1 MKTVVPDTSVVI
13 DGRITQMVRSGKFK
27 GHRIV
32 LPNSVLAELEHQ
44 ANRNKETGFSGLS
57 EIKALHEIAQAGE
70 ITLEFS
76 GERPSFEEIRGAKKG
91 DIDARIRKLAKELDA
106 IFVTSDKVQGE
117 VAMAEGIDVVY
128 LEPHFVE
135 KELPFIKMFGADTL
149 SVHLKEDTIPLAKVG
164 SPGNVTLVKLAEKK
178 TKRDEIKEMAK
189 DIIEAAKRG
198 GTDTYIEID
207 RKGATVIQLRE
218 YRIALTRPP
227 FSDGI
232 EITIVRPIYKAAL
245 SDYELSDK
253 LRERLSDR
261 AEGVIICGPPGA
273 GKSTFTAALA
283 EFYLAKGKIVK
294 TMESPR
300 DLQVVS
306 EITQYAPLEG
316 SFEKTSDI
324 ILLTRPDYT
333 VYDEMRKTDDFVIYA
348 DLRLAGIGM
357 VGVLHANQ
365 PIDAIQRFIGRVD
378 LGLIPQL
385 VDTIVFIKGGKVEK
399 VYEQSFLVKVPT
411 GMVEQDLARP
421 VIEVRDFETGS
432 LEYEIYKFGEETVV
446 LPIIAQAA
454 HAKIDK
460 KDLEKRLYRAISKH
474 VRDFQI
480 DVSGGRAVVYVHSKD
495 MSRLIGRKGETI
507 SGIEHKVGAKID
519 LKAID

>member
-1 MKTVVPDTSVVI
+1 MKTVVPDTSVVV
-13 DGRITQMVRSGKFK
+13 DGRITQMVKSGKLK
-27 GHRIV
+27 SHRIV

-57 EIKALHEIAQAGE
+57 EIKALHELAEKGD

-76 GERPSFEEIRGAKKG
+76 GERPSFEEIKGAKKG

-106 IFVTSDKVQGE
+106 IFITSDKVQGE
-117 VAMAEGIDVVY
+117 VAMAEGLEVIY
-128 LEPHFVE
+128 LEPQFVE
-135 KELPFIKMFGADTL
+135 KELPFIKMFTPETL
-149 SVHLKEDTIPLAKVG
+149 SIHLKEDTIPLAKVG
-164 SPGNVTLVKLAEKK
+164 GPGNVTLIKLAEKK
-178 TKRDEIKEMAK
+178 MKRDELREMAK
-189 DIIEAAKRG
+189 EIIEAAKRG

-218 YRIALTRPP
+218 YRIAIARPP

-232 EITIVRPIYKAAL
+232 EITIVRPIYKASL
-245 SDYELSDK
+245 SDYVLSDK
-253 LRERLSDR
+253 LRKRLSDR

-283 EFYLAKGKIVK
+283 EFYLEKGKVVK

-324 ILLTRPDYT
+324 ILLVRPDYT
-333 VYDEMRKTDDFVIYA
+333 IYDEMRKTDDFVIYA
-348 DLRLAGIGM
+348 DMRLAGIGM

-399 VYEQSFLVKVPT
+399 VYEQKFLVKVPT

-421 VIEVRDFETGS
+421 VIEVRDFETGG

-446 LPIIAQAA
+446 LPITA
-454 HAKIDK
+454 HAGHSRADDK
-460 KDLEKRLYRAISKH
+460 DIEKRLYQAISKY
-474 VRDFQI
+474 VRDFQL
-480 DVSGGRAVVYVHSKD
+480 DVSGGRAIVYVRSKD
-495 MSRLIGRKGETI
+495 LARLIGRKGETI
-507 SGIEHKVGAKID
+507 SRIEKKVGAKID
-519 LKAID
+519 LKGID

>member
-1 MKTVVPDTSVVI
+1 MKAVVPDTSVVI
-13 DGRITQMVRSGKFK
+13 DGRITQMVRSGRFK

-32 LPNSVLAELEHQ
+32 VPTSVLAELEHQ
-44 ANRNKETGFSGLS
+44 ANRNRETGFSGLS
-57 EIKALHEIAQAGE
+57 EIKALHEIAEKGD

-76 GERPSFEEIRGAKKG
+76 GERPSAEDIKGAKRG
-91 DIDARIRKLAKELDA
+91 DIDARIRKLAKDLDA
-106 IFVTSDKVQGE
+106 VFVTSDKVQGE
-117 VAMAEGIDVVY
+117 VAQAEGLEVVY
-128 LEPHFVE
+128 LEPHFIE
-135 KELPFIKMFGADTL
+135 KELPFIKLFTPNTL
-149 SVHLKEDTIPLAKVG
+149 SIHIKEDTIPLAKVG
-164 SPGNVTLVKLAEKK
+164 GPGNVKLEKLSEKK
-178 TKRDEIKEMAK
+178 TKREEIKQMVKE
-189 DIIEAAKRG
+189 IIEAAKRG

-218 YRIALTRPP
+218 YRIAMTRPP
-227 FSDGI
+227 FSDGV
-232 EITIVRPIYKAAL
+232 EITIVRPIYKGSL
-245 SDYELSDK
+245 SDYELSEK
-253 LRERLSDR
+253 LKKRLGDR
-261 AEGVIICGPPGA
+261 AEGIIICGPPGA

-283 EFYLAKGKIVK
+283 ESYLAKGKIVK

-300 DLQVVS
+300 DLQVVH

-324 ILLTRPDYT
+324 ILLARPDYT

-385 VDTIVFIKGGKVEK
+385 VDTIIFIKGGKVTK
-399 VYEQSFLVKVPT
+399 VYEQTFLVKVPT

-421 VIEVRDFETGS
+421 VIEVRDFETGG

-446 LPIIAQAA
+446 LPITEQR
-454 HAKIDK
+454 KNPKLDS
-460 KDLEKRLYRAISKH
+460 KDIERKLTNAISRH
-474 VRDFQI
+474 VRNFQV
-480 DVSGGRAVVYVHSKD
+480 DLSGGRAVVYVRSKD
-495 MSRLIGRKGETI
+495 MARLIGRKGETI
-507 SGIEHKVGAKID
+507 SRIEKTVGAKID
-519 LKAID
+519 VKEME

>member
-1 MKTVVPDTSVVI
+1 MKTVVPDTSVVV
-13 DGRITQMVRSGKFK
+13 DGRITQMVKSGKLK
-27 GHRIV
+27 AHRIV
-32 LPNSVLAELEHQ
+32 VPNSVLAELEHQ

-57 EIKALHEIAQAGE
+57 EIKALHEIAEAGD

-76 GERPSFEEIRGAKKG
+76 GERPSFEDIRGAKRG
-91 DIDARIRKLAKELDA
+91 DIDAKIRNLAKELDA
-106 IFVTSDKVQGE
+106 IFITSDKVQGE
-117 VAMAEGIDVVY
+117 VAQAEGLEVIY

-135 KELPFIKMFGADTL
+135 KELPFIKMFTPATL
-149 SVHLKEDTIPLAKVG
+149 SIHLKEDTIPLAKVG
-164 SPGNVTLVKLAEKK
+164 GPGDVKLIKLQEKK
-178 TKRDEIKEMAK
+178 MKREELKEMAK
-189 DIIEAAKRG
+189 EIIEAAKRG

-218 YRIALTRPP
+218 YRIALARPP

-232 EITIVRPIYKAAL
+232 EITIVRPIFKGCL
-245 SDYELSDK
+245 DDYVLSDK
-253 LRERLSDR
+253 LRERLADR

-283 EFYLAKGKIVK
+283 EFYLGKGKIVK

-300 DLQVVS
+300 DLQVVP

-324 ILLTRPDYT
+324 ILLVRPDYT
-333 VYDEMRKTDDFVIYA
+333 IYDEMRKTDDFVIYA
-348 DLRLAGIGM
+348 DMRLAGIGM

-385 VDTIVFIKGGKVEK
+385 VDTIVFIKGGRVEK
-399 VYEQSFLVKVPT
+399 VYEQTFLVKVPT

-421 VIEVRDFETGS
+421 VIEVRDFETGG

-446 LPIIAQAA
+446 LPITTHSSRTGLDTKEI
-454 HAKIDK
+454 
-460 KDLEKRLYRAISKH
+460 EKRVYRAISKY
-474 VRDFQI
+474 VQDFQV
-480 DVSGGRAVVYVHSKD
+480 DVSGGRATVYVRSED
-495 MSRLIGRKGETI
+495 LARLIGRKGENI
-507 SGIEHKVGAKID
+507 SRIEKKVGAKID
-519 LKAID
+519 LKGID